1 MYRAK
6 FIGTRPLRIVTD
18 TWMKCSYPTGVVQRR
33 VYISTEQS
41 VIHGLYVLFVD
52 IGERV
57 KGLVSGEEKC
67 EDTKERNNYPPRQ

>member
-1 MYRAK
+1 
-6 FIGTRPLRIVTD
+6 
-18 TWMKCSYPTGVVQRR
+18 MKCSLLTGIVKCF

-57 KGLVSGEEKC
+57 KGIVSGEEKC
-67 EDTKERNNYPPRQ
+67 YAQDA

>member
-1 MYRAK
+1 M
-6 FIGTRPLRIVTD
+6 
-18 TWMKCSYPTGVVQRR
+18 
-33 VYISTEQS
+33 YISTEQS